1 MIISEINLFKGINF
15 GVMEEISEICT
26 RENYAKDEVL
36 FEKDAK
42 AESLYILI
50 EGTLKLVV
58 RKNGGLLT
66 HILSETG
73 EVFGWSS
80 LFEACKY
87 TASAVCVT
95 DLEVV
100 KIEAKKLD
108 RVFEKHPDAGLK
120 VIKRMGTVISKRLTN
135 AYADLLSASGSEA
148 APSYG

>member
-1 MIISEINLFKGINF
+1 MIISEINLFKGINY

-26 RENYAKDEVL
+26 QNNYVKDEVL
-36 FEKDAK
+36 FQKDEK
-42 AESLYILI
+42 AESLYILL

-58 RKNGGLLT
+58 IKDGGHLT
-66 HILSETG
+66 HILSEAG
-73 EVFGWSS
+73 EVFGWSA
-80 LFEACKY
+80 LFEAGKY

-95 DLEVV
+95 DLKVV

-120 VIKRMGTVISKRLTN
+120 VIKRMGAVISKRLTN
-135 AYADLLSASGSEA
+135 AYADLLSAHGTES

>member
-26 RENYAKDEVL
+26 RENYARDAVL
-36 FEKDAK
+36 FEMDAK

-50 EGTLKLVV
+50 EGTLKLLVV
-58 RKNGGLLT
+58 KNGGLLT
-66 HILSETG
+66 HILSEAG

-80 LFEACKY
+80 LFEAGKY

-120 VIKRMGTVISKRLTN
+120 VIKRMGTVISKRLSN
-135 AYADLLSASGSEA
+135 AYADLLSAGGSAA